1 MSRLRGVLT
10 FVVVM
15 LGGDAMPWGA
25 RGVAAEPTR
34 AEEAAFLAA
43 VSQVAAAVV
52 RLEPVA
58 GAAVAGAAGEE
69 AGVASGPSTGLVI
82 DPAGLVLATSFA
94 VPDTAREAVVVLPDG
109 RRVAAKPVGRDVPR
123 GIVLLK
129 TEPIPTAPPVEPALR
144 RSLLPGQWTIAV
156 GRGWSA
162 AEPSVAVGIL
172 SAVDRG
178 WGLAVQT
185 DAAVSPMNY
194 GGPLIDIA
202 GRVIGIVAPLP
213 AEPAQM
219 MRGTELYD
227 AGIGFAVPLED
238 LLAVL
243 PRLAAGE
250 SLAGG
255 ILGIG
260 YRSRDAINGD
270 PVIASVRQGSP
281 AARAGLRPGDRI
293 VAVDGRP
300 VRRVADARHAVAP
313 RHAGDEIAVEVDRRR
328 GGETIRIAARPT
340 LAATLPPWRRA
351 ILGVVVAAGDERDA
365 DAPARI
371 DWVLPGG
378 PADRAGIAAGG
389 IVASIAPLGDAQPAD
404 TQPGADAVE
413 APSSSALA
421 GVVAGLEP
429 GQSVRI
435 GVRRGDELTTTD
447 MTLGE
452 MIQDA
457 PDEPPPPRAAAV
469 PGGGADAVRVSR
481 LGGADVTLPPLVV
494 IPPGRGP
501 VPVLIWFGVPHGA
514 ADEAEAAPWKAAA
527 AAAGVAVIL
536 PGSRERREWS
546 GDDIGGVARALES
559 LNALRPVDATRV
571 AVGGRGPGGVF
582 AWLLAE
588 RLGTGC
594 RGVAVL
600 DAPLPARFTIADAEP
615 GTAKW
620 MLLGG
625 GGDDAAARRRATDRD
640 RLARAGHAVGT
651 LTEAADGGPPT
662 ALLCRW
668 AAALGLL

>member
-1 MSRLRGVLT
+1 MSRAMSRLRGMLTLVL
-10 FVVVM
+10 VM
-15 LGGDAMPWGA
+15 MVSAA
-25 RGVAAEPTR
+25 RGAGAEPTR
-34 AEEAAFLAA
+34 AEEAAFREA

-52 RLEPVA
+52 RIEPVA

-69 AGVASGPSTGLVI
+69 AGAASGPSTGLVV
-82 DPAGLVLATSFA
+82 DPAGLVFATSFA

-109 RRVAAKPVGRDVPR
+109 RRVAATPLGRDVPR

-129 TEPIPTAPPVEPALR
+129 TEPIPTAPAVEPAPR
-144 RSLLPGQWTIAV
+144 RSLMPGQWTIAV

-162 AEPSVAVGIL
+162 VEPSVAVGIL

-255 ILGIG
+255 ILGVG

-270 PVIASVRQGSP
+270 PVITSVRQGSP

-313 RHAGDEIAVEVDRRR
+313 RHAGDAIDVEVDRRR
-328 GGETIRIAARPT
+328 GGETIRIPVRPT

-351 ILGVVVAAGDERDA
+351 ILGVVVAAGEEQHD
-365 DAPARI
+365 DAPPRI

-378 PADRAGIAAGG
+378 PADRAGIAAGAR
-389 IVASIAPLGDAQPAD
+389 VASIAPLGDPPSD
-404 TQPGADAVE
+404 DGAVE
-413 APSSSALA
+413 APSAAAFA
-421 GVVAGLEP
+421 GVLAGLEP

-435 GVRRGDELTTTD
+435 GIRRGDEVTATD
-447 MTLGE
+447 VVLEE
-452 MIQDA
+452 MIREV
-457 PDEPPPPRAAAV
+457 PDEAPPPRVAGV
-469 PGGGADAVRVSR
+469 PGDGGDAVRVSR
-481 LGGADVTLPPLVV
+481 LGGADVALPPLVV

-501 VPVLIWFGVPHGA
+501 VPVLIWFGLPHGA
-514 ADEAEAAPWKAAA
+514 ADEAEATAWKGAA

-546 GDDIGGVARALES
+546 RDDIGGVARAVES

-571 AVGGRGPGGVF
+571 GVAGRGPGGVF

-600 DAPLPARFTIADAEP
+600 DAPLPPRFTIADAEP

-625 GGDDAAARRRATDRD
+625 RGDDVAERRLATDRD
-640 RLARAGHAVGT
+640 RLVRSGHAVGT
-651 LTEAADGGPPT
+651 LTESADGGPPT

>member
-10 FVVVM
+10 FIVVAM
-15 LGGDAMPWGA
+15 LEGA
-25 RGVAAEPTR
+25 RGVAAEPTH
-34 AEEAAFLAA
+34 AEEAAFRAA

-52 RLEPVA
+52 RIEPVA

-82 DPAGLVLATSFA
+82 DPAGLVFATSFA

-109 RRVAAKPVGRDVPR
+109 RRVAAKPLGRDEPR

-129 TEPIPTAPPVEPALR
+129 TEAIPTACAVEPAPR

-194 GGPLIDIA
+194 GGPLVDIA

-313 RHAGDEIAVEVDRRR
+313 RHAGDTIDVEVDRRR
-328 GGETIRIAARPT
+328 GGETIRIAARPSLT
-340 LAATLPPWRRA
+340 ATLPPWRRA
-351 ILGVVVAAGDERDA
+351 ILGVVVAAGDDQED

-378 PADRAGIAAGG
+378 PADRAGIAAGAS
-389 IVASIAPLGDAQPAD
+389 VASIALLGEAQPLAA
-404 TQPGADAVE
+404 QPGAAQPGDDAVE
-413 APSSSALA
+413 APSAAALA

-429 GQSVRI
+429 GQSVRL
-435 GVRRGDELTTTD
+435 GVRRGDQVTTTD
-447 MTLGE
+447 IVLDE
-452 MIQDA
+452 MIQQV
-457 PDEPPPPRAAAV
+457 PDEPPPPRAVAG

-481 LGGADVTLPPLVV
+481 LGGADVALPPLVV

-501 VPVLIWFGVPHGA
+501 VPVLIWFGLPHGA

-546 GDDIGGVARALES
+546 ADDIGGVARAIES
-559 LNALRPVDATRV
+559 LNALRPVDTTRV
-571 AVGGRGPGGVF
+571 AVAGRGPGGAF

-600 DAPLPARFTIADAEP
+600 DAPLPARFTITDAEP

-625 GGDDAAARRRATDRD
+625 GDDAAARRRATDSD

-651 LTEAADGGPPT
+651 LTESADGGPPT